1 MFSLMYFVLL
11 PSHLTHQS
19 PIVSAYGLPIFSAV
33 HVKVKKNLQ
42 FLDDSRHDVFE
53 NVGQGEFGYVWV
65 HICEILQ
72 SFWVSLDSL
81 HEFWAWRCRV
91 GGGGVGCRVSSA
103 VHLADVSRDPR
114 LSGPSGSRLSAF
126 A

>member
-11 PSHLTHQS
+11 LSHLTHQS
-19 PIVSAYGLPIFSAV
+19 PIVSAYGLPIVSAV

-65 HICEILQ
+65 HIREILQ

-91 GGGGVGCRVSSA
+91 G
-103 VHLADVSRDPR
+103 
-114 LSGPSGSRLSAF
+114 
-126 A
+126 

>member
-11 PSHLTHQS
+11 LSHLTHQS

-53 NVGQGEFGYVWV
+53 NVGQGEFGHVWV
-65 HICEILQ
+65 HIREILQ
-72 SFWVSLDSL
+72 SFWVSLDKKCNG
-81 HEFWAWRCRV
+81 EFATFVCLRV
-91 GGGGVGCRVSSA
+91 CPVSYT
-103 VHLADVSRDPR
+103 HLTLPTKA
-114 LSGPSGSRLSAF
+114 
-126 A
+126 

>member
-53 NVGQGEFGYVWV
+53 MLGRVNLDTFG
-65 HICEILQ
+65 CT
-72 SFWVSLDSL
+72 
-81 HEFWAWRCRV
+81 
-91 GGGGVGCRVSSA
+91 
-103 VHLADVSRDPR
+103 
-114 LSGPSGSRLSAF
+114 F
-126 A
+126 ARFCKVFG

>member
-1 MFSLMYFVLL
+1 MYVVLL

-65 HICEILQ
+65 HPVL
-72 SFWVSLDSL
+72 F
-81 HEFWAWRCRV
+81 
-91 GGGGVGCRVSSA
+91 GCIQM
-103 VHLADVSRDPR
+103 L
-114 LSGPSGSRLSAF
+114 F
-126 A
+126 EN